1 MEKKEIV
8 IIGAG
13 RYSKTLIERLKILPK
28 VSLIVIDK
36 KAERL
41 ESITGVKN
49 IIVGDATNEEFIK
62 GIGIENA
69 DYYIIGVGSDFQA
82 SLLIATN
89 IKQNFTGQVIAKSV
103 NEQHESILNK
113 IGVEDIVTPEIA
125 AAKRTFSKIIN
136 PLVRKGW
143 DEYSMLEV
151 SDNVSIVRVPVKEEW
166 IKKTVKDIVLPKGT
180 AIFLIYKKGTKA
192 TIVTGLTEFNKDDI
206 VTIVGENKALIKF
219 LNDFEKYKKIK
230 QKNL

>member
-13 RYSKTLIERLKILPK
+13 RYSKTLIERLKIIPK

-36 KAERL
+36 DPARL
-41 ESITGVKN
+41 ETITGVKN

-89 IKQNFTGQVIAKSV
+89 IKQNFTGPVIAKSV
-103 NEQHESILNK
+103 NEQHESILHK

-125 AAKRTFSKIIN
+125 AAKRTFAKIVN
-136 PLVRKGW
+136 PLVRRGL
-143 DEYSMLEV
+143 EQYSMLEV
-151 SDNVSIVRVPVKEEW
+151 SDDVSIVRVPVKEEW
-166 IKKTVKDIVLPKGT
+166 IKQAVKDIVLPKGT
-180 AIFLIYKKGTKA
+180 AISLIYRKGTKA
-192 TIVTGLTEFNKDDI
+192 TIVTGLTEFAKGDI
-206 VTIVGENKALIKF
+206 VAVVGENKVLVKF
-219 LNDFEKYKKIK
+219 LNDFEKVEVE
-230 QKNL
+230 